1 MSGTL
6 INSRQEEIIH
16 KLPSIAKKENTLSE
30 RKAMQTIF
38 LHCCQRV
45 EKKGSHR
52 TRKQAG
58 GRQAG
63 RQANHS
69 NLVPSNYK

>member
-16 KLPSIAKKENTLSE
+16 KLQKKWIAK
-30 RKAMQTIF
+30 QTIF
-38 LHCCQRV
+38 SGI
-45 EKKGSHR
+45 KKKKYNRMKCARDSH
-52 TRKQAG
+52 
-58 GRQAG
+58 
-63 RQANHS
+63 HHL

>member
-16 KLPSIAKKENTLSE
+16 KLQKKSK
-30 RKAMQTIF
+30 RKANNF
-38 LHCCQRV
+38 LSFRSYSSISGSSGVAVQ
-45 EKKGSHR
+45 KKNNNDER
-52 TRKQAG
+52 TSY
-58 GRQAG
+58 
-63 RQANHS
+63 HS